1 MKTLFMTFALVFPLI
16 LMGQKASDISNL
28 DDKTLW
34 ETFQS
39 RIETAVENGDLTR
52 EEARK
57 KYAGFRKRMGQRDNK
72 ASKNDKLSAEE
83 KAMWETFQSRIETAV
98 ENGDLT
104 REEARK
110 KYAGFRKRM
119 AKKRMA
125 KSNKEK
131 PNL

>member
-1 MKTLFMTFALVFPLI
+1 MKTLFMTLALVLPLI

-57 KYAGFRKRMGQRDNK
+57 KYAGFRKRM
-72 ASKNDKLSAEE
+72 
-83 KAMWETFQSRIETAV
+83 
-98 ENGDLT
+98 
-104 REEARK
+104 
-110 KYAGFRKRM
+110 

>member
-39 RIETAVENGDLTR
+39 C
-52 EEARK
+52 
-57 KYAGFRKRMGQRDNK
+57 
-72 ASKNDKLSAEE
+72 
-83 KAMWETFQSRIETAV
+83 IETAV

-119 AKKRMA
+119 AKR
-125 KSNKEK
+125 NKEK